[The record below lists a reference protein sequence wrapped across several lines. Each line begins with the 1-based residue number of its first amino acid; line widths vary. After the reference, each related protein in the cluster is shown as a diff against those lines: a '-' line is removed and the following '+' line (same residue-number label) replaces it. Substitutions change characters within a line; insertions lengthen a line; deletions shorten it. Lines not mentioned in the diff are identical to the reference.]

1 MSRNV
6 TKLRRGYPPER
17 RVPRAKHVP
26 AGRSLH
32 LGDIE
37 NLMGGPRADLSAIY
51 QVRSCYLD
59 TVPIGEDD
67 HFVIGANPQFAPFAR
82 VFWPSAE
89 LVAMGGPNGADIA
102 LIKRVKDVPFIASL
116 YDRIVIGSGDRA
128 FTEVA
133 RIYRD
138 YGLKVEVASR
148 PRSLSRVLEAVAST
162 VYFLPLPEA
171 DFDLAA

>member
-6 TKLRRGYPPER
+6 TKLMGGHSPER

-26 AGRSLH
+26 AGRGLH
-32 LGDIE
+32 LDDIE
-37 NLMGGPRADLSAIY
+37 NLMGGPRADLPAIY

-59 TVPIGEDD
+59 TVPIGEND
-67 HFVIGANPQFAPFAR
+67 HFVIGANPQIAPFAR

-89 LVAMGGPNGADIA
+89 LVAMRGPNGADIA
-102 LIKRVKDVPFIASL
+102 LIERVKDVPFVASL
-116 YDRIVIGSGDRA
+116 YDRIVIGSGDGV
-128 FTEVA
+128 FVHVA
-133 RIYRD
+133 RAYRY
-138 YGLKVEVASR
+138 YGLKVEVVSR
-148 PRSLSRVLEAVAST
+148 RRSLSRELMAVAST